1 MVKKEL
7 YTKQQALELLEY
19 YNNGD
24 RVSLIAKSGSDKDL
38 PTISVIESNLL
49 NTVVDTLHYTVLFTY
64 QDYVDFIDG
73 RLIISTSKITN
84 FIHKEVNRRLSKEFK
99 GVLTSNKQGGTNLGN
114 NWDVSFEDE
123 VIEDTLLDDDEVNTK
138 YVLDEAYAFTM
149 SNGKVLYRIKALRD
163 IELITGEVILEGSYG
178 GYIEAYH
185 NLSIKGNCWVK
196 DDAQVYGK
204 AQVLDDAVISG
215 QSIIKHSA
223 SIKGQVQVR
232 DQVIISEDAQVMGR
246 SIIKGHAQVKGKAQI
261 GNAVVIY
268 DRAVIEG
275 SAKIGRYTQIGGDV
289 VVKGNALLVGDKH
302 YNQSEVIM

>member
-1 MVKKEL
+1 MSKVEL
-7 YTKQQALELLEY
+7 YTKPQALELLNH

-24 RVSLIAKSGSDKDL
+24 RVSLIAKSGSDRDL
-38 PTISVIESNLL
+38 PTISVIESGLL

-84 FIHKEVNRRLSKEFK
+84 FIHKEVNRRLYKEFK
-99 GVLTSNKQGGTNLGN
+99 GLLNSSKQGESSLN
-114 NWDVSFEDE
+114 NSSDVSFDDE
-123 VIEDTLLDDDEVNTK
+123 VVCDTILGDDEVNTK

-149 SNGKVLYRIKALRD
+149 SNGKVLYRVKALMD
-163 IELITGEVILEGSYG
+163 IELITGDIIPEGSYG
-178 GYIEAYH
+178 GYIESYH
-185 NLSIKGNCWVK
+185 NLSVDGNCWVK

-215 QSIIKHSA
+215 QSIIKHS
-223 SIKGQVQVR
+223 SIIKGQVQIS

-289 VVKGNALLVGDKH
+289 VVKGNAVLVGDKH